1 MEVTNWKGILEAML
15 FAAGDEGLALKQM
28 ASVLELTESAT
39 EDIITEL
46 QEEYL
51 QESRGIQL
59 VELAGVF
66 QLVTKKE
73 HSDYL
78 KKLVETSS
86 SHGLSQAALETL
98 AIIAYKQPI
107 AKAQI
112 EEIRG
117 VKTERP
123 IHTLVSKALIKEVG
137 RMEGSGRAYLYGT
150 TKEFLDYFGLN
161 GIEELPAL
169 DGQNDQDFEQEEAD
183 LFFETFKGSIE

>member
-1 MEVTNWKGILEAML
+1 MDNWKGVLEAML

-107 AKAQI
+107 ARAQI

-150 TKEFLDYFGLN
+150 TKEFLDYFGLKA
-161 GIEELPAL
+161 IDELPAL
-169 DGQNDQDFEQEEAD
+169 DAQNEQDFEQEEAD

>member
-1 MEVTNWKGILEAML
+1 LEVTNWKGILEAML

>member
-28 ASVLELTESAT
+28 ASVLELTESET
-39 EDIITEL
+39 KDIITEL

-59 VELAGVF
+59 LELAGVF

>member
-1 MEVTNWKGILEAML
+1 ML
-15 FAAGDEGLALKQM
+15 FR
-28 ASVLELTESAT
+28 S
-39 EDIITEL
+39 
-46 QEEYL
+46 
-51 QESRGIQL
+51 
-59 VELAGVF
+59 
-66 QLVTKKE
+66 
-73 HSDYL
+73 
-78 KKLVETSS
+78 
-86 SHGLSQAALETL
+86 
-98 AIIAYKQPI
+98 YKQPI

-161 GIEELPAL
+161 GVEELPAL

>member
-1 MEVTNWKGILEAML
+1 MGNWKGILEAML

-107 AKAQI
+107 ARAQI

-150 TKEFLDYFGLN
+150 TKEFLDYFGLKA
-161 GIEELPAL
+161 IDELPAL
-169 DGQNDQDFEQEEAD
+169 EAQNDQDFEQEEAD

>member
-1 MEVTNWKGILEAML
+1 MGNWKGVLEAML

-107 AKAQI
+107 ARAQI

-150 TKEFLDYFGLN
+150 TKEFLDYFGLKA
-161 GIEELPAL
+161 IDELPAL
-169 DGQNDQDFEQEEAD
+169 EAQSDQDFEQEEAD

>member
-1 MEVTNWKGILEAML
+1 MGNWKGVLEAML

-107 AKAQI
+107 ARAQI

-150 TKEFLDYFGLN
+150 TKEFLDYFGLKA
-161 GIEELPAL
+161 IDELPAL
-169 DGQNDQDFEQEEAD
+169 DAQNDQDFEQEEAD